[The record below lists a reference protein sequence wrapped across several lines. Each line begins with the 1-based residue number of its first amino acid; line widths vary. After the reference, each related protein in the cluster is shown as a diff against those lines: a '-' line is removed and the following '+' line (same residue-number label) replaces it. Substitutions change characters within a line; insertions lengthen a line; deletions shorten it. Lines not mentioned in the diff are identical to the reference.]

1 MTAAKTSKTLSMN
14 HKNDRI
20 IEMKRNMHRLEQYSR
35 RECIEIAGVPKSMTV
50 RPSRRTRH
58 SDFQEARSGN

>member
-1 MTAAKTSKTLSMN
+1 MTAGKTSTTLSMN

-35 RECIEIAGVPKSMTV
+35 RECIEIAGVPKSMTKTF
-50 RPSRRTRH
+50 SKNT
-58 SDFQEARSGN
+58 SF